1 MGPPRRTASGS
12 SSTSVTVPI
21 DEAVEQ
27 LLQET
32 ADISKLSSSE
42 NVMGVIVTILGQL
55 LKSDRE
61 NNKMKERIAELEKRN
76 EEQDRKIADF
86 ELRLFKM
93 EQYSSRS
100 TAIMTGVPANGAV
113 QFQIHRYHDQCASK
127 WSSTV
132 PDPPLS

>member
-1 MGPPRRTASGS
+1 
-12 SSTSVTVPI
+12 
-21 DEAVEQ
+21 
-27 LLQET
+27 
-32 ADISKLSSSE
+32 
-42 NVMGVIVTILGQL
+42 MGVIVTILGQL

-100 TAIMTGVPANGAV
+100 TAIMTGSRSTAIMTGSRSTAIMTGVPANGAV
-113 QFQIHRYHDQCASK
+113 QFQIHRYHD
-127 WSSTV
+127 
-132 PDPPLS
+132 

>member
-1 MGPPRRTASGS
+1 MGGPRRTTTGS
-12 SSTSVTVPI
+12 SSTSVTVPV

-27 LLQET
+27 LLQGT
-32 ADISKLSSSE
+32 VDISKLSSSA
-42 NVMGVIVTILGQL
+42 NIMGVIVTILGQF

-76 EEQDRKIADF
+76 EEQDRKINDF

-100 TAIMTGVPANGAV
+100 TAIMTSVPANGAV
-113 QFQIHRYHDQCASK
+113 QFQIHRYHD
-127 WSSTV
+127 
-132 PDPPLS
+132 

>member
-1 MGPPRRTASGS
+1 MGGPRRTTSGS
-12 SSTSVTVPI
+12 SSTSVTVPV

-27 LLQET
+27 LLQGT

-100 TAIMTGVPANGAV
+100 TAIMTGVPV
-113 QFQIHRYHDQCASK
+113 CQQMIMK
-127 WSSTV
+127 SSTTAIM
-132 PDPPLS
+132 LEMEQYSL